1 METNSVFSY
10 FWHVDDKDQS
20 STTIR
25 LYGLSEDNKNMCLK
39 ISDFTPYVYIELPPH
54 INWNVGDNSQILG
67 DKLDQLIGNEE
78 HFPLVK
84 KVYYK
89 YRLYYANLNPDGS
102 RKKFPYLFCSFA
114 SKNSIKLLSYKLKKP
129 IVVRG
134 LGSLYLK
141 IQELDADP
149 ILQLTCYKNLPT
161 AGWINFKGEKCND
174 DEKVTLCDLEYQ
186 VSYKTL
192 SKNNDKI
199 TLAKPKIMGFDIEV
213 NSTNITAMPKAENQ
227 GDKVFQISCVFAR
240 EGNPNDTKSYLL
252 SLGKPDEKLVGE
264 NVIIHSF
271 KTEAGLLEGFT
282 KLIRKENPNIIAGY
296 NILGFDIPYMID
308 RAKTDYTSF
317 CISDFNK
324 LGFHKF
330 NHAKEKTIRWSSS
343 AFKNQEFQ
351 FLDGEG
357 RLFVDILPLI
367 KRDYK
372 MDNYKLKTVSEFFL
386 KDDSKDPLSVKGIF
400 KCYREGT
407 KKELDGSYGK
417 KAIKA
422 ISLVGKYC
430 VKDSE
435 LVIKLMDVLQT
446 WTGLCEMATTC
457 GTSIFSLYTQGQQI
471 KVYSQVYKYC
481 FQNNIV
487 VEKDGYVAKDDERYV
502 GAHVFAPI
510 PGIYERVL
518 PFDFSSLYPS
528 VIIAY
533 NIDFSTLVNDDSVP
547 NSKCHVMDWSDH
559 IACLVKGSN
568 ITTDGFGI
576 EIENLNLCYEKILS
590 HSIETNQLEYKKQV
604 NFFNQGKKQCV
615 KITYED
621 GTNLICTPEHKI
633 MTSDNVWIDAK
644 DIIINKTKIKKSIT
658 FPKTIFKDYICDFNI
673 DFGTLNLNMTNCYE
687 VKRFAMFCRIFGMIY
702 TDGSLS
708 RNRATIFCGDIVDVE
723 SVINDIEFVCGKKAE
738 YKFIDRQSS
747 KYFKISIPFEFHNS
761 SLWTLGDGCDGR
773 MNRESKIP
781 EFILNNKC
789 PLILKREFLAGM
801 FGGDGSPPNYSEKM
815 KSYNTISFFKS
826 KNNCQLENLQTF
838 MESLQSLLLDNF
850 NIRSY
855 ILGPYEKKDA
865 KDCFTSSLSINVNDV
880 ILFNELIGFRYCIY
894 KSFKLETFCSYKKLM
909 KNVFFQR
916 DRSFKT
922 IKKLKETMSW
932 DEAVK
937 KGHEIIRKEEI
948 ILNNHYAFPN
958 KLACI
963 DSNRRPKNG
972 DKITFWSSK
981 FPSFEVYM
989 KKLKVYHCFVDSKS
1003 DDEST
1008 IYCKNRFKINDIPC
1022 YELEV
1027 IDIQT
1032 VGEFEVF
1039 DIEVET
1045 NHSFLAD
1052 GTVVHNCSHD
1062 PKVIR
1067 KKKLTDYIDS
1077 QKKIIT
1083 ELRDRR
1089 DKKIN
1094 KFCRDEIVREIN
1106 AKVEELKPYIEER
1119 SDLTKTISKNPMCAK
1134 RYYRFLKEPKGVLP
1148 TILQNL
1154 LDARKNTRTEIK
1166 RHKQE
1171 IKGLTDRDKISELE
1185 MLNNVLDKRQLAY
1198 KISANSMYGA
1208 LGVKKGYLPFMT
1220 GAMAVTYMGRTNIEI
1235 VAKTIPEK
1243 YGGELVYGD

>member
-1 METNSVFSY
+1 METNSIFSY
-10 FWHVDDKDQS
+10 FWHIDEKNDS
-20 STTIR
+20 NTSIR
-25 LYGLSEDNKNMCLK
+25 LYGLTNDNKNICLR
-39 ISDFTPYVYIELPPH
+39 ISDFTPYIYIELPSH
-54 INWNVGDNSQILG
+54 IDWNSGNKAQLLG
-67 DKLDQLIGNEE
+67 DKIDQLIGDEQ
-78 HFPLVK
+78 HFPIVK

-89 YRLYYANLNPDGS
+89 YRLYYANLNKDGT
-102 RKKFPYLFCSFA
+102 RKKFPYLFCNFA
-114 SKNSIKLLSYKLKKP
+114 STSSIKLLSYRLKKP
-129 IVVRG
+129 ILVKDIG
-134 LGSLYLK
+134 MITLK
-141 IQELDADP
+141 IQEQDADP
-149 ILQLTCYKNLPT
+149 ILQLTCFKNLPT
-161 AGWINFKGEKCND
+161 AGWINFSGKKMGDLEKL
-174 DEKVTLCDLEYQ
+174 TLCDLEYE
-186 VSYKTL
+186 VSYKKL
-192 SKNNDKI
+192 SRNETKTI
-199 TLAKPKIMGFDIEV
+199 LAKPKIMGFDIEV
-213 NSTNITAMPKAENQ
+213 NSTNISAMPKAENL

-252 SLGKPDEKLVGE
+252 SLGKPDQKLVGDD
-264 NVIIHSF
+264 VIIYSF

-296 NILGFDIPYMID
+296 NILGFDIPYMIE
-308 RAKTDYTSF
+308 RAKNDCTSF
-317 CISDFNK
+317 CISEFDK
-324 LGFHKF
+324 LGFHKY
-330 NHAKEKTIRWSSS
+330 NHARERTIRWSSS

-351 FLDGEG
+351 YLDGEG
-357 RLFVDILPLI
+357 RLFVDILPLV

-386 KDDSKDPLSVKGIF
+386 KDNSKDPLSVKGIF

-407 KKELDGSYGK
+407 KKELDGSYSK

-446 WTGLCEMATTC
+446 WTGLCEMASTC

-471 KVYSQVYKYC
+471 KVFSQVYKYC
-481 FQNNIV
+481 FQNNMV
-487 VEKDGYVAKDDERYV
+487 VEKDGYIAADDERYV
-502 GAHVFAPI
+502 GAHVFTPV

-518 PFDFSSLYPS
+518 PFDFSSLYPTT
-528 VIIAY
+528 IIAY
-533 NIDFSTLVNDDSVP
+533 NIDFSTLVKDDDIP
-547 NSKCHVMDWSDH
+547 DSKCHVMEWGDH

-590 HSIETNQLEYKKQV
+590 HSNETNQLEYKKQV
-604 NFFNQGKKQCV
+604 NFFNQGKKQCI

-644 DIIINKTKIKKSIT
+644 DIIINKTKIKKGIT
-658 FPKTIFKDYICDFNI
+658 FPKTNFKDYTCDFNV

-687 VKRFAMFCRIFGMIY
+687 VKRFAIFCRIFGMIY

-708 RNRATIFCGDIVDVE
+708 RNRATIYCGDIVDVE

-761 SLWTLGDGCDGR
+761 SLWKLGDGCDGR
-773 MNRESKIP
+773 MNRESEMP

-801 FGGDGSPPNYSEKM
+801 FGGDGSPPNYSVKM

-826 KNNCQLENLQTF
+826 KNNCQLENLKTF

-865 KDCFTSSLSINVNDV
+865 KDCFTSSLNINVNDV

-937 KGHEIIRKEEI
+937 KGHEIIRKE
-948 ILNNHYAFPN
+948 
-958 KLACI
+958 
-963 DSNRRPKNG
+963 
-972 DKITFWSSK
+972 
-981 FPSFEVYM
+981 
-989 KKLKVYHCFVDSKS
+989 
-1003 DDEST
+1003 
-1008 IYCKNRFKINDIPC
+1008 
-1022 YELEV
+1022 
-1027 IDIQT
+1027 
-1032 VGEFEVF
+1032 
-1039 DIEVET
+1039 
-1045 NHSFLAD
+1045 
-1052 GTVVHNCSHD
+1052 
-1062 PKVIR
+1062 
-1067 KKKLTDYIDS
+1067 
-1077 QKKIIT
+1077 
-1083 ELRDRR
+1083 
-1089 DKKIN
+1089 
-1094 KFCRDEIVREIN
+1094 
-1106 AKVEELKPYIEER
+1106 
-1119 SDLTKTISKNPMCAK
+1119 
-1134 RYYRFLKEPKGVLP
+1134 
-1148 TILQNL
+1148 
-1154 LDARKNTRTEIK
+1154 
-1166 RHKQE
+1166 
-1171 IKGLTDRDKISELE
+1171 
-1185 MLNNVLDKRQLAY
+1185 
-1198 KISANSMYGA
+1198 
-1208 LGVKKGYLPFMT
+1208 
-1220 GAMAVTYMGRTNIEI
+1220 
-1235 VAKTIPEK
+1235 
-1243 YGGELVYGD
+1243 

>member
-1 METNSVFSY
+1 M
-10 FWHVDDKDQS
+10 K
-20 STTIR
+20 
-25 LYGLSEDNKNMCLK
+25 
-39 ISDFTPYVYIELPPH
+39 
-54 INWNVGDNSQILG
+54 
-67 DKLDQLIGNEE
+67 
-78 HFPLVK
+78 VK
-84 KVYYK
+84 V
-89 YRLYYANLNPDGS
+89 
-102 RKKFPYLFCSFA
+102 
-114 SKNSIKLLSYKLKKP
+114 
-129 IVVRG
+129 
-134 LGSLYLK
+134 
-141 IQELDADP
+141 
-149 ILQLTCYKNLPT
+149 LT
-161 AGWINFKGEKCND
+161 
-174 DEKVTLCDLEYQ
+174 
-186 VSYKTL
+186 
-192 SKNNDKI
+192 
-199 TLAKPKIMGFDIEV
+199 
-213 NSTNITAMPKAENQ
+213 
-227 GDKVFQISCVFAR
+227 
-240 EGNPNDTKSYLL
+240 
-252 SLGKPDEKLVGE
+252 
-264 NVIIHSF
+264 
-271 KTEAGLLEGFT
+271 
-282 KLIRKENPNIIAGY
+282 
-296 NILGFDIPYMID
+296 
-308 RAKTDYTSF
+308 
-317 CISDFNK
+317 
-324 LGFHKF
+324 
-330 NHAKEKTIRWSSS
+330 
-343 AFKNQEFQ
+343 
-351 FLDGEG
+351 
-357 RLFVDILPLI
+357 
-367 KRDYK
+367 
-372 MDNYKLKTVSEFFL
+372 
-386 KDDSKDPLSVKGIF
+386 
-400 KCYREGT
+400 
-407 KKELDGSYGK
+407 
-417 KAIKA
+417 
-422 ISLVGKYC
+422 
-430 VKDSE
+430 
-435 LVIKLMDVLQT
+435 
-446 WTGLCEMATTC
+446 
-457 GTSIFSLYTQGQQI
+457 
-471 KVYSQVYKYC
+471 
-481 FQNNIV
+481 
-487 VEKDGYVAKDDERYV
+487 
-502 GAHVFAPI
+502 
-510 PGIYERVL
+510 
-518 PFDFSSLYPS
+518 
-528 VIIAY
+528 IIAY
-533 NIDFSTLVNDDSVP
+533 NIDFSTLVKDGDDIP
-547 NSKCHVMDWSDH
+547 DSKCHVMEWGDH

-590 HSIETNQLEYKKQV
+590 HSNETNQLEYKKQV
-604 NFFNQGKKQCV
+604 NFFNQGKKQCI

-644 DIIINKTKIKKSIT
+644 DIIINKTKIKKGIT
-658 FPKTIFKDYICDFNI
+658 FPKTNFKDYTCDFNV

-687 VKRFAMFCRIFGMIY
+687 VKRFAIFCRIFGMIY

-708 RNRATIFCGDIVDVE
+708 RNRATIYCGDIVDVE

-761 SLWTLGDGCDGR
+761 SLWKLGDGCDGR
-773 MNRESKIP
+773 MNRESEMP

-801 FGGDGSPPNYSEKM
+801 FGGDGSPPNYSVKM

-826 KNNCQLENLQTF
+826 KNNCQLENLKTF

-865 KDCFTSSLSINVNDV
+865 KDCFKSSLNINVNDV

-1003 DDEST
+1003 GDEST
-1008 IYCKNRFKINDIPC
+1008 IYCKNRFKIDDIPY

-1067 KKKLTDYIDS
+1067 KKKLTDYIDGE
-1077 QKKIIT
+1077 KKVIT

-1089 DKKIN
+1089 DKKNN

-1106 AKVEELKPYIEER
+1106 KKVEELKPYIEER
-1119 SDLTKTISKNPMCAK
+1119 SELSKAISKNPMCAK

-1166 RHKQE
+1166 KHKQE
-1171 IKGLTDRDKISELE
+1171 IKGMTEKDKDKISELE
-1185 MLNNVLDKRQLAY
+1185 MLNSVLDKRQLAY

-1208 LGVKKGYLPFMT
+1208 LGVKKGYLPFLP
-1220 GAMAVTYMGRTNIEI
+1220 GAMVTTYMGRTNIEI